1 MLVTEV
7 DGNDVVVRYDDPGHA
22 ATHVGVWAHLR
33 LGDVSMSRVEGGWQ
47 VRLTDLPVDRLEY
60 LLDIDG
66 TLRPDPSNPR
76 VAGGPFGDHSWIALP
91 GYREPAWLDIEP
103 SPGRRATL
111 TLSRTGAGRIDTELW
126 TPADAPADRPLPL
139 LVSHDGPEMDRYGG
153 LTAYV
158 GAMIAT
164 RTLPPVRVALVS
176 PGPRRN
182 QRYAANPRYARAFAT
197 RLVPALAD
205 AVPLSHPP
213 VLMGQSLGALAAL
226 HAVWTSPHLFS
237 GAFLQSGSFFT
248 ASLDPQES
256 GFEHWREVTGF
267 VASVRAAEQAPPDA
281 PPTTLVCGTAEENH
295 ANNLAIRDHLAAI
308 GIETGWG
315 EVRDGHTWTCWR
327 DTLDPHLTA
336 LLLRVWA

>member
-1 MLVTEV
+1 VLVTEV

-22 ATHVGVWAHLR
+22 AGHVGVWAHLR

-60 LLDIDG
+60 LLDVDG

-76 VAGGPFGDHSWIALP
+76 VTGGPFGDHSWIALP
-91 GYREPAWLDIEP
+91 GYREPAWLDVEP
-103 SPGRRATL
+103 VPGQRASL

-126 TPADAPADRPLPL
+126 TPVDAPADLPLPL

-153 LTAYV
+153 LTTYV

-164 RTLPPVRVALVS
+164 GTLPSMRVALVS

-213 VLMGQSLGALAAL
+213 VLMGQSLGGLAAL
-226 HAVWTSPHLFS
+226 HVVWTSPHLFS

-267 VASVRAAEQAPPDA
+267 VASVRAAEQASPDA

-295 ANNLAIRDHLAAI
+295 ANNLAIRDHLAEI
-308 GIETGWG
+308 GVETGWG

-336 LLLRVWA
+336 LLHRVWA